1 MAIKTNIDHVD
12 NVREIYGFISYND
25 YLNLPYFREY
35 VAQNNVE
42 LPKKVEPKKKN
53 VEEVVVKPVNE
64 RVKLNVCAVIA
75 ILLGWAYAIWSL
87 LGYFVTM
94 PEVVSEL
101 FIMYDGNTI
110 VEIVTGLIEGGS
122 SDILLLVR
130 DIVFLVSVF
139 ISVFVLVGSHAN
151 LKIKCAGKVLKVAA
165 SLLFIT
171 ALATAVI
178 TLIKV
183 STLTMGMAIEVI
195 IALFIAFATIAS
207 PKKVK

>member
-35 VAQNNVE
+35 VEQNNVV
-42 LPKKVEPKKKN
+42 LPKKVEPKKKK
-53 VEEVVVKPVNE
+53 VEEVVVKPTNE

-101 FIMYDGNTI
+101 FIMYDGKTI
-110 VEIVTGLIEGGS
+110 VEIVTGLIKGGS
-122 SDILLLVR
+122 SDILLLAR

-151 LKIKCAGKVLKVAA
+151 LKIKCAGKVLKVAS

-178 TLIKV
+178 TLINV
-183 STLTMGMAIEVI
+183 NTLTMGMAIEVV
-195 IALFIAFATIAS
+195 IALFVAFATIAS